1 MTDFFVVPLTK
12 KRKRVRKHA
21 KTTVLSGL
29 YGLWYSMGTM
39 VFSGFIQ
46 WEQWYSNVLFE
57 VLFSRADKQQ
67 LYVYFNIILI

>member
-1 MTDFFVVPLTK
+1 MD
-12 KRKRVRKHA
+12 
-21 KTTVLSGL
+21 
-29 YGLWYSMGTM
+29 YGIQWEQWYSN
-39 VFSGFIQ
+39 GFIQ